1 MPSALLSPTDLEN
14 LFPEGIFILQQYT
27 LEFFSFFR
35 SFFFRVSHFLKNPAF
50 IIAHTLVSLRLFYEM
65 KAKLS
70 IE

>member
-1 MPSALLSPTDLEN
+1 MPSAPLSLTDLEK

-27 LEFFSFFR
+27 LEFFLFFL
-35 SFFFRVSHFLKNPAF
+35 SFFRVSHFLENPAF
-50 IIAHTLVSLRLFYEM
+50 IIAHTLVSLHLFYEM